1 MPGNTQVYQVA
12 QHPGSSLA
20 EIENEPDWELHSRE
34 HRLGYRNA
42 SGRYAGITHIGDEL
56 AENPE
61 EVREARE
68 QIGDLKRKVEKGKL
82 VNFRDLIEDQKNREA
97 FHLRHPEKRPFGWR
111 YVPEYTEEWVKFGQE
126 WPTNVRRRQEEEESQ
141 REEQQKTKQEE
152 GKDDEDKQVNQEE
165 QHDEGKNEEKDTQKA
180 TPEQETERSVADGDE
195 SEEKSENKLSLEEIS
210 LLRAIRHEKEVM
222 KNLKQDN
229 GQGRSSAP
237 ENPYITIDEA
247 DQFTADNWVPRSP
260 DLVRLT
266 GKLPLNA
273 EPQLS
278 KLFNAGLI
286 TSNELHYV
294 RNHGP
299 VPKLVWEFHEI
310 DIEGGRVKLG
320 MDELTK
326 NFKAINIPILLAC
339 DNTRRK
345 ELNMIKRTTG
355 FNWGPGGVS
364 CAYWKGPL
372 LRDVLL
378 AAGVPERMPDQ
389 DNQRYWIHFEGADE
403 PNEAKYATSIPFDHV
418 MDPRNDVIL
427 AYEMNDRP
435 LPPDHGY
442 PVRVMIPGY
451 VGGRCVKWLSKIWTS
466 NKENNSY
473 YHLHDNRMLP
483 SSVTDTESQ
492 LAKLFFSHPD
502 TACYEQT
509 LNSVIARPAQGE
521 KISVSDARKGK
532 TYRIAGFAYSGSGHP
547 VRRVEI
553 SLNNGKSW
561 LYCIREFPDRPIRH
575 GNKFW
580 AWVHWHVDV
589 EILQLAQ
596 AESITVTY
604 VDRAHN
610 TQPEQ
615 PRWNISGTLNS
626 CRYVVKP
633 ELIYDD
639 GDNQS
644 GAASLLFRHPVEPG
658 TGEGGWMKP
667 SVDVQVQA
675 AKQSVAAPQ
684 KQFTREEI
692 EKHHSEDDC
701 WIVVDGKVYD
711 ATGVLSWHPG
721 GKAPILAHAG
731 KVHYETTEEYASIHD
746 DYAAE
751 KLQEC
756 ILGVVT
762 EKAMKYI
769 EKNAEQAKKEKQ
781 QTAQPNDQA
790 LQRHRWIPVKLLD
803 RKAISRD
810 TREYTFKLPEG
821 KPTLGIGACQH
832 IEVAFH
838 MKDRMLIRPYTPTQ
852 PLLPPASSSSNGYQE
867 NGKSHFVS
875 QVRDG
880 KGAFTLTIKTYFP
893 NDDQPGGAMSN
904 VLDCLPLGEEVDIRG
919 PTGDLVYEGYGNFTI
934 AGEKKKFKRVSL
946 VIGGSGITPA
956 YALIARILLTD
967 GDKTKIRVIDAN
979 KTTSD
984 ILLRDQ
990 LDKFVKDSASQ
1001 LEITH
1006 VISKPDENWHGL
1018 SGHVNESILREH
1030 IFEPS
1035 DENVAILCGPPTMIE
1050 KAVLP
1055 ALDDW
1060 GYVRDENVFGL

>member
-1 MPGNTQVYQVA
+1 MPGKMQIYQLA
-12 QHPGSSLA
+12 QHPGSSQK
-20 EIENEPDWELHSRE
+20 EIESEPDWTLHFHE
-34 HRLGYRNA
+34 NQLGFRNA

-56 AENPE
+56 AEDPE

-68 QIGDLKRKVEKGKL
+68 QIGELKQKVEKGEL
-82 VNFRDLIEDQKNREA
+82 VNFRDLIEDQKDREQ
-97 FHLRHPEKRPFGWR
+97 
-111 YVPEYTEEWVKFGQE
+111 WVKMAQD
-126 WPTNVRRRQEEEESQ
+126 WPANVRRRQKQEESQ
-141 REEQQKTKQEE
+141 RNEQQEKKDEESQEDGGKQANGTKQHK
-152 GKDDEDKQVNQEE
+152 KDQYEDASTQKAKPE
-165 QHDEGKNEEKDTQKA
+165 QDTQKSEA
-180 TPEQETERSVADGDE
+180 DGGARDDKTQETSPEGLA
-195 SEEKSENKLSLEEIS
+195 LI
-210 LLRAIRHEKEVM
+210 RALQHEKETM
-222 KNLKQDN
+222 SSLKQNN
-229 GQGRSSAP
+229 GKARSPAP
-237 ENPYITIDEA
+237 GNPYVTIDEA

-273 EPQLS
+273 EPHLS

-286 TSNELHYV
+286 TPNELHYV

-310 DIEGGRVKLG
+310 EIEGGRVRIS
-320 MDELTK
+320 MEELTN
-326 NFKAINIPILLAC
+326 NFTAINIPILLAC
-339 DNTRRK
+339 DYTRRR
-345 ELNMIKRTTG
+345 ELNMVKRTTG

-372 LRDVLL
+372 LRDVLI

-403 PNEAKYATSIPFDHV
+403 PSEAKYATSIPFDHV

-435 LPPDHGY
+435 LPPDHGF

-466 NKENNSY
+466 KKENDSY
-473 YHLHDNRMLP
+473 YHLHDNRTLP
-483 SSVTDTESQ
+483 SSVTDAESEV
-492 LAKLFFSHPD
+492 AKLFFSHPD

-521 KISVSDARKGK
+521 RIRLSEARKGK
-532 TYRIAGFAYSGSGHP
+532 TYRIAGFAYSGSGLP
-547 VRRVEI
+547 VRRVEV
-553 SLNNGKSW
+553 SLNGGKTW
-561 LYCIREFPDRPIRH
+561 LYCIREFPERPIRH
-575 GNKFW
+575 GDKFW
-580 AWVHWHVDV
+580 TWVHWHVDV

-596 AESITVTY
+596 AESITVAC
-604 VDRAHN
+604 VDGAHN

-615 PRWNISGTLNS
+615 PRWNISGTLNN
-626 CRYVVKP
+626 CRYSVKP
-633 ELIYDD
+633 EMVYDND
-639 GDNQS
+639 DDQS
-644 GAASLLFRHPVEPG
+644 GTPYILFRHPVEPG
-658 TGEGGWMKP
+658 TGDGGWMQP
-667 SVDVQVQA
+667 SVDVQVQK
-675 AKQSVAAPQ
+675 AKQSAGAPQ

-692 EKHHSEDDC
+692 EKHSSEDDC
-701 WIVVDGKVYD
+701 WIVIDGKVYD
-711 ATGVLSWHPG
+711 ATRVLSWHPG

-731 KVHYETTEEYASIHD
+731 KVHHETTEEYASIHD
-746 DYAAE
+746 DYATQ

-756 ILGVVT
+756 IQGVVT
-762 EKAMKYI
+762 EKALIYI
-769 EKNAEQAKKEKQ
+769 EKNAERAKKEKQ
-781 QTAQPNDQA
+781 QAAQATDQA
-790 LQRHRWIPVKLLD
+790 LQKHRWVPVKLMD
-803 RKAISRD
+803 RKAISKD

-832 IEVAFH
+832 VEVAFH
-838 MKDRMLIRPYTPTQ
+838 MKDRMLVRPYTPTQ
-852 PLLPPASSSSNGYQE
+852 PLLPPEKSSSKDCRGNE
-867 NGKSHFVS
+867 KSQFIS
-875 QVRDG
+875 KVRDG
-880 KGAFTLTIKTYFP
+880 KGTFTLTIKTYFP

-904 VLDCLPLGEEVDIRG
+904 VLDCLPLGEDVDIRG

-934 AGEKKKFKRVSL
+934 AGENKQFQRVSL

-967 GDKTKIRVIDAN
+967 GDKTEIRVIDAN

-990 LDKFVKDSASQ
+990 LDKFVKDSAGQ
-1001 LEITH
+1001 LQVAH
-1006 VISKPDENWHGL
+1006 VISKPDDDWKGL
-1018 SGHVNESILREH
+1018 TGHVNEEIIQKH

-1035 DENVAILCGPPTMIE
+1035 DENVAILCGPPAMIE